1 MKVRIFSCDIS
12 KDIQRDTIMKQI
24 IKMKHLKI
32 ISLILLLILT
42 AIFLTQYNNG
52 NFEKLKSENSGI
64 PDLVNSISSNSDYTL
79 TVIANSDTIENKE
92 DFARTVITMCCENS
106 FKTLQFSTDLGGY
119 PTSLDI
125 SVYLHQ
131 EDIRAS
137 EPVCNIQY
145 MPIGTSKEFDIKN
158 HPEKF
163 RLYLDGKEIEYF

>member
-1 MKVRIFSCDIS
+1 MKR
-12 KDIQRDTIMKQI
+12 KNM
-24 IKMKHLKI
+24 LKI
-32 ISLILLLILT
+32 TKSTILTLLLIFT
-42 AIFLTQYNNG
+42 AIFLTLYNNG

-64 PDLVNSISSNSDYTL
+64 PDLVNSISSNSDYSL
-79 TVIANSDTIENKE
+79 TVIANSDTIESKE
-92 DFARTVITMCCENS
+92 DFARTVITMCRENA

-125 SVYLHQ
+125 TVYLHQ

-158 HPEKF
+158 HPEQF